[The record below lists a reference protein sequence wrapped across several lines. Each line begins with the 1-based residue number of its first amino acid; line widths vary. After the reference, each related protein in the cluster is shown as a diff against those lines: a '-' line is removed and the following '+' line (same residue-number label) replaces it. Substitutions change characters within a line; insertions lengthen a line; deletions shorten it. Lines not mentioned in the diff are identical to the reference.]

1 MKKNP
6 ARNANLKK
14 NASEL
19 LVKINS
25 SIDIDSRLY
34 CEDIEASIAHCKMLI
49 KTKIVTLKNGN
60 KIINGLKKIKKNIS
74 SNKIKLDPKYEDIH
88 MNIES
93 ILHKNIGSIAGMLH
107 TGRSRNDQVVT
118 DFKLWIKNHAK
129 IIDKEIKLLQKVL
142 IKISKKNLF
151 TVMPG
156 YTHLQIAQPVS
167 LAHHFLAYVE
177 MFGRDQKRIYN
188 CITLLDENPLGSG
201 ALAGTQFPIDR
212 KFTTKLLGFKS
223 PTTNSIDSVSDRD
236 FAIEFI
242 FTLTMLG
249 THLSRLAEEIIL
261 WSSQHFNFINLP
273 DHLSNSSSIMPQKKN
288 PDGAEIVRSNVS
300 NLIGNLS
307 SILIILKG
315 LPLAY
320 SKDLQDDKKLTFQSY
335 DNVLLSTKV
344 IIEILDNVHF
354 NKEVM
359 LNAINNSYATAT
371 DIADWLVQNLD
382 YTFRDAYYLT
392 GKIVSYAEKKG
403 KLLDKI
409 SINEF
414 QKFEKNITKQIFKVL
429 SPLNSMKSKSSFG
442 GTSPESVKKSI
453 QYAIKKYL

>member
-6 ARNANLKK
+6 VRNVNLKK

-19 LVKINS
+19 LIKINS
-25 SIDIDSRLY
+25 SIDIDARLY

-93 ILHKNIGSIAGMLH
+93 ILHQNIGSIAGMLH

-118 DFKLWIKNHAK
+118 DFKLWIKNHAR
-129 IIDKEIKLLQKVL
+129 IIDKEVKLLQKVL

-177 MFGRDQKRIYN
+177 MLGRDRKRINN
-188 CITLLDENPLGSG
+188 CITLLDENPLGAG
-201 ALAGTQFPIDR
+201 ALAGTAFPIDR
-212 KFTTKLLGFKS
+212 KLTTKLLGFKN

-242 FTLTMLG
+242 FTLTMLAA
-249 THLSRLAEEIIL
+249 HLSRLAEEIIL
-261 WSSQHFNFINLP
+261 WTSQHFNFINLP
-273 DHLSNSSSIMPQKKN
+273 DHLLTGSSIMPQKKN

-300 NLIGNLS
+300 NLIGNLN

-315 LPLAY
+315 LPLTY

-344 IIEILDNVHF
+344 IIEILDNAKF

-359 LNAINNSYATAT
+359 RNAINNSYATAT

-382 YTFRDAYYLT
+382 YTFRDAYNLT
-392 GKIVSYAEKKG
+392 GKIVSYASKKG

-414 QKFEKNITKQIFKVL
+414 KKFEKNITNQIFKVL

-442 GTSPESVKKSI
+442 GTSPESIKKSI